1 MQTFV
6 VHQGVDWRMS
16 SFIHYKFK
24 SAKDFDTYRFE
35 GAGVPVWELKQE
47 IIQSKKLGKGMDFD
61 LVILNAQ
68 TSEEYRSDSF
78 IVPKNTSVLV
88 KRVPGVKVR
97 QYGVDHS
104 QSADRRAEVLQPV
117 QAATTTSFAEYFPSR
132 PATLAAARSVTLLQ
146 DSGSPDTG
154 MAPNDEE
161 DQIAAMMDAHSAAW
175 NQNQQQIGV
184 GQESFRPRS
193 YRPAF
198 RPPPQM
204 TAPPPPYYVCFRCGQ
219 KGHYIANCPTN
230 ADPNFD
236 KPRLKKSTG
245 IPRAFLKTVAGTP
258 GDTSGGVLV
267 TPDGS
272 LVVAVSNDQEWQ
284 KISLATS
291 RAVINPDSVPDHLRC
306 KICSLLI
313 NEPVCCPACKHP
325 FCDEC
330 IMKTGPAKELSCPN
344 CHASFMAE
352 QLLPADALKRDIE
365 ALIASQQKIA
375 SAPQMPTPEIQPV
388 FRPPIPGMMFPFPP
402 LPFPFP
408 PVIPPPPPQTLARP
422 ATESSRPERSR
433 SPPARKRNR
442 SRSRSRS
449 PSGSSKRPHL
459 K

>member
-1 MQTFV
+1 
-6 VHQGVDWRMS
+6 MS

-35 GAGVPVWELKQE
+35 GAGIPVWELKQE
-47 IIQSKKLGKGMDFD
+47 IIQAKKLGKGMDFD

-68 TSEEYRSDSF
+68 TNEEYRSDSF

-104 QSADRRAEVLQPV
+104 QASGDRRAEVLQPV

-132 PATLAAARSVTLLQ
+132 PATFGAPKPVAL
-146 DSGSPDTG
+146 SPDGASPGDGST
-154 MAPNDEE
+154 PNDEE
-161 DQIAAMMDAHSAAW
+161 GQIAAMMDAHSAAW
-175 NQNQQQIGV
+175 SQNQQQIGV

-204 TAPPPPYYVCFRCGQ
+204 SAPPPPYYVCFRCGQ

-258 GDTSGGVLV
+258 GDASGGVLV

-272 LVVAVSNDQEWQ
+272 LVVAMSNDQEWQ
-284 KISLATS
+284 KISSATT
-291 RAVINPDSVPDHLRC
+291 RAIIKPESVPEHLRC
-306 KICSLLI
+306 KICSLLL
-313 NEPVCCPACKHP
+313 NEPTCCPSCKQP
-325 FCDEC
+325 FCEEC
-330 IMKTGPAKELSCPN
+330 IMKTGPAKDLSCPN

-352 QLLPADALKRDIE
+352 QLLPADALKRDLE
-365 ALIASQQKIA
+365 AFIGAQQRAA
-375 SAPQMPTPEIQPV
+375 SAPQVPV
-388 FRPPIPGMMFPFPP
+388 PGTIPPFRPPMPAGMFPFPP

-408 PVIPPPPPQTLARP
+408 PIVPPPPPQTKP
-422 ATESSRPERSR
+422 IEPSRPDR
-433 SPPARKRNR
+433 SPPSRKRNR
-442 SRSRSRS
+442 SPSRSRSRS
-449 PSGSSKRPHL
+449 PTGSSKRPHL

>member
-1 MQTFV
+1 
-6 VHQGVDWRMS
+6 MS

-35 GAGVPVWELKQE
+35 GAGIPVWELKQE
-47 IIQSKKLGKGMDFD
+47 IIQAKKLGKGMDFD

-68 TSEEYRSDSF
+68 TNEEYRSDSF

-97 QYGVDHS
+97 QYVFDHS

-117 QAATTTSFAEYFPSR
+117 QAATTTSFAEYFPTRQASFSA
-132 PATLAAARSVTLLQ
+132 PKTVAT
-146 DSGSPDTG
+146 SPDG
-154 MAPNDEE
+154 SSPGVEEAPNDEE
-161 DQIAAMMDAHSAAW
+161 GQIAAMMDAHSAAW
-175 NQNQQQIGV
+175 SQNQQQIGV
-184 GQESFRPRS
+184 GQDSFRPRS

-204 TAPPPPYYVCFRCGQ
+204 SAPPPPYYVCFRCGQ

-245 IPRAFLKTVAGTP
+245 IPRAFLKTVAG
-258 GDTSGGVLV
+258 DASGGVLV

-284 KISLATS
+284 KISSATT
-291 RAVINPDSVPDHLRC
+291 RGIINPESVPEHLRC
-306 KICSLLI
+306 KICRLLL
-313 NEPVCCPACKHP
+313 NEPSCCPACKQP

-330 IMKTGPAKELSCPN
+330 IMKTGPAKDLSCPN

-352 QLLPADALKRDIE
+352 QLLPADALKRDLE
-365 ALIASQQKIA
+365 AFISSQQRAVSTPQVPEVPA
-375 SAPQMPTPEIQPV
+375 SGFMPG
-388 FRPPIPGMMFPFPP
+388 FRPPMPAGMFPFPP

-408 PVIPPPPPQTLARP
+408 PIVPPPPPPQT
-422 ATESSRPERSR
+422 SKPERS
-433 SPPARKRNR
+433 PLRKRNR
-442 SRSRSRS
+442 SRSASRSRS